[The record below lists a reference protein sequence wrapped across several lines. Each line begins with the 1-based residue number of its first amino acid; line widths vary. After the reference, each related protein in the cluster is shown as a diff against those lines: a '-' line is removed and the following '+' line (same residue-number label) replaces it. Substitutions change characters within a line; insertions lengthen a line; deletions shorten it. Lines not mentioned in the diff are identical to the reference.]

1 MKILHH
7 GYTYPNYCKCSQCEC
22 EFIYDDDE
30 TIHHVLSDNF
40 MQSIDSIK
48 PFIVWTS
55 IQCPECKGYNTIYNY
70 NGKINKVR
78 KYYNDDLYQEI
89 DFDENTME
97 RR

>member
-7 GYTYPNYCKCSQCEC
+7 GCVYPNYCKCHQCGC

-30 TIHHVLSDNF
+30 TTHTLDGFS
-40 MQSIDSIK
+40 Q

-55 IQCPECKGYNTIYNY
+55 IQCPECKSHNTIYNY

-78 KYYNDDLYQEI
+78 KYYRLNEYQEI
-89 DFDENTME
+89 DFNENIME

>member
-7 GYTYPNYCKCSQCEC
+7 GWTYPNYCKCNQCAC

-30 TIHHVLSDNF
+30 TIHELDNSV
-40 MQSIDSIK
+40 Q
-48 PFIVWTS
+48 PVVWTM
-55 IQCPECKGYNTIYNY
+55 IQCPECKNNNIIYNY

-78 KYYNDDLYQEI
+78 KYDIYNYGKYQEI